1 MSDTPDTDGEC
12 FIHEGDYVA
21 EGHIPASFARKI
33 ERERDELRAEIERA
47 NKDNAILAGML
58 TECEHERDS
67 LGAEVERLKAEAEL
81 YAGWSKWK
89 DGIWRISHPD
99 SGPSAEWIADD
110 LNAAMKGA
118 E

>member
-1 MSDTPDTDGEC
+1 MSDTPETDIEC
-12 FIHEGDYVA
+12 FIYEGDYV
-21 EGHIPASFARKI
+21 PASFARKL
-33 ERERDELRAEIERA
+33 ERERDDARKEI
-47 NKDNAILAGML
+47 
-58 TECEHERDS
+58 
-67 LGAEVERLKAEAEL
+67 ERLKAEAEL